1 MVVTIRQICGLS
13 RLRAKQ
19 ACASLN
25 QGIVPDF
32 SEILQNVRAQVRIVV
47 LAALTLASWAQT
59 AHADDDDRP
68 KANSLP
74 QSRSPEVNAKRAIG
88 DDETEGPT
96 IIEGITALNPIDAMR
111 DTLRDTYGVYLHG
124 AYIGDPYGNLS
135 GGLKRGT
142 TYSGRLDVELDID
155 TAKVAGLTGGTL
167 HANMF
172 QISGSDLSKNF
183 VGNILSINDIAARP
197 TTRLYELWYEQ
208 KFGDALSIRA
218 GQIGIDVE
226 FLTSDYAAS
235 FVNATFGWP
244 GLPSVDLPQ
253 GGPAYPLATPAVRV
267 KYAPTKNLSV
277 LGAVFDGEPAGP
289 GEGDP
294 QERDRYGLNFRVSDP
309 PLFFLEAQYR
319 YNQGPDARG
328 LPGTLKLGAFAHEG
342 RFDDERFG
350 NDGLPFATGVGVP
363 LTHRGNGGGYAVL
376 DQQIYR
382 IPGDD
387 PEKGIG
393 LFARAI
399 GAPADRN
406 LVDLYL
412 DAGLST
418 LGLIPGR
425 PADFFGIAAAF
436 ARISPAARAA
446 DAETDA
452 ATGIAA
458 PLRSFEAVIELS
470 YSAQV
475 VPGLNLQP
483 TFEYV
488 VHPGGGIVD
497 PGTTTTIRNAAVFGV
512 TTTVRF

>member
-1 MVVTIRQICGLS
+1 VRGQIRAI
-13 RLRAKQ
+13 
-19 ACASLN
+19 
-25 QGIVPDF
+25 
-32 SEILQNVRAQVRIVV
+32 V
-47 LAALTLASWAQT
+47 LAVLALGLQGLPAR
-59 AHADDDDRP
+59 ADDDDRP
-68 KANSLP
+68 RSNSLP

-88 DDETEGPT
+88 DDEAEGPT
-96 IIEGITALNPIDAMR
+96 IIEGIPALNPIDAMR

-124 AYIGDPYGNLS
+124 AYLGDPYGNLS

-142 TYSGRLDVELDID
+142 TYSGRLDVELDVD
-155 TAKVAGLTGGTL
+155 TGKVAGLKGGTL

-172 QISGSDLSKNF
+172 QIAGSDLSKNF

-253 GGPAYPLATPAVRV
+253 GGPAYPLATPAVRI
-267 KYAPTKNLSV
+267 KFNPTKALSI
-277 LGAVFDGEPAGP
+277 LGAVFDGVPAGP
-289 GEGDP
+289 GDGDP
-294 QERDRYGLNFRVSDP
+294 QARDRYGLNFRVSDP

-319 YNQGPDARG
+319 YNQGPDAHG

-350 NDGLPFATGVGVP
+350 NDGLPLATGVGVP
-363 LTHRGNGGGYAVL
+363 LTHRGNGGGYAIL

-382 IPGDD
+382 LPGDD

-393 LFARAI
+393 VFARAI
-399 GAPADRN
+399 GAPSDRN

-412 DAGLST
+412 DAGIST
-418 LGLIPGR
+418 LGMIPGR
-425 PADFFGIAAAF
+425 PADFFGVAAAF

-446 DAETDA
+446 DAATDVVS
-452 ATGIAA
+452 GVAA
-458 PLRSFEAVIELS
+458 PLRSFEAVVEVS
-470 YSAQV
+470 YSAQI
-475 VPGLNLQP
+475 VPGLAVQP
-483 TFEYV
+483 TFQYV

-497 PGTTTTIRNAAVFGV
+497 PGSETAIRDAKVFGV